1 MNNVVLIGM
10 PGCGKSTLGVLLAK
24 TLGYGFIDS
33 DLVIQTEQKM
43 LLADIIETKGLEA
56 FNRIENRANAGIWAD
71 RCVIATGGS
80 VIYGEEAMA
89 HLQEIGKIVYLKLS
103 YATVEKRLGDIKQRG
118 VSIKDGETLKQLYD
132 ERIPL
137 YEKYADVIV
146 DCEGQTIEES
156 VRKVFEEVSA

>member
-33 DLVIQTEQKM
+33 DLFIQTEQKM
-43 LLADIIETKGLEA
+43 LLADIIEKKGLEE
-56 FNRIENRANAGIWAD
+56 FNRIENRVNAGIWAD